1 MDISSLRR
9 TFLTNP
15 FKDII
20 NAVQSKSFRQINHRD
35 MGAFH
40 KDCRTKD
47 WELSPWSDLSDQ
59 VILSM
64 HWNMVRYRTARN

>member
-20 NAVQSKSFRQINHRD
+20 NAVQSKSFSQINHRD
-35 MGAFH
+35 MGTFQAECPMTFLTI
-40 KDCRTKD
+40 KMR
-47 WELSPWSDLSDQ
+47 
-59 VILSM
+59 M
-64 HWNMVRYRTARN
+64 